1 MKDFRQGI
9 CTKTGTSGRVS
20 TVTFESFGARISLR
34 CADRRI
40 LEDLKPFLPP
50 CSTVIGSRKADAIF
64 LIQREPKRR
73 DGLVLQASH
82 GFPETELAYR
92 TLEELA
98 SEFHFAVS
106 LFARPYLF
114 VHAGVVVLR
123 GQAIVLPGRSM
134 SGKSTLVSALVALG
148 ATYYSDE
155 YAVIDGRGRV
165 HPYPKALALR
175 IRGVRDRRFESQP
188 VSAANGQSTPLGGGV
203 VAFLKYK
210 ADSLWNPRRLTP
222 AEAVLALLEN
232 TVAAQARSGFAL
244 RALSALARR
253 VTSIK
258 GLRPDISIAVPA
270 LAELVSDCAQV
281 HPRRGMDV

>member
-9 CTKTGTSGRVS
+9 RTKTGPSDRVS
-20 TVTFESFGARISLR
+20 TITFESFGARISLR

-40 LEDLKPFLPP
+40 LQDLKPFLPP
-50 CSTVIGSRKADAIF
+50 CSTVVGSRKADATF
-64 LIQREPKRR
+64 LIQRKPKRR
-73 DGLVLQASH
+73 DCFVLQASH

-114 VHAGVVVLR
+114 VHAGVVLLR

-148 ATYYSDE
+148 AIYYSDE

-165 HPYPKALALR
+165 YPYPKALALR
-175 IRGVRDRRFESQP
+175 IRGVRDRRFESLP
-188 VSAANGQSTPLGGGV
+188 VSTTNKNSAPLDAGV
-203 VAFLKYK
+203 VAFLEYK
-210 ADSLWNPRRLTP
+210 ANSHWKPRRLTP

-232 TVAAQARSGFAL
+232 TVAAQARSRFAL

-253 VTSIK
+253 VISIK

-270 LAELVSDCAQV
+270 LVELVSDCAHV
-281 HPRRGMDV
+281 HQRRGLDV